1 MMRARTWGT
10 WAAAVLM
17 GAMGSAAHAQ
27 AQNPEQM
34 KRMYDD
40 AVAQLKAAQDRKN
53 ELAAENE
60 RLQQQLAAAQK
71 DLATANA
78 RLDELKRSD
87 ADHAE
92 KTFFLRSHYLAW
104 QLFVKEQ
111 PELNAKWKAFIK
123 SDYYAAPLAATEI
136 RDPYFP
142 FGVPAPINA
151 PHPLPA
157 TQPATAPATQPSI
170 PPASQPTTAP
180 VDPGS
185 VDPSPATLP
194 AATQPA
200 PVQPVATQ
208 PAPTPPAPGTQPITT
223 PTTQPK

>member
-1 MMRARTWGT
+1 MWV
-10 WAAAVLM
+10 AAAML
-17 GAMGSAAHAQ
+17 GTIGSHAHAQ

-71 DLATANA
+71 DLAAANA

-123 SDYYAAPLAATEI
+123 SDYYAAPLAATAI

-142 FGVPAPINA
+142 FGLPVPVNAPDLQPATNPTTAPAAPSTAPI
-151 PHPLPA
+151 PSTTPI
-157 TQPATAPATQPSI
+157 PATAPASSQPASA
-170 PPASQPTTAP
+170 PPAVPATGPAVTAPATVPASGAETGPTTRP
-180 VDPGS
+180 N
-185 VDPSPATLP
+185 
-194 AATQPA
+194 
-200 PVQPVATQ
+200 
-208 PAPTPPAPGTQPITT
+208 
-223 PTTQPK
+223 